1 MIITGKITVKHRGY
15 TVEFVKDFE
24 KNNGCWYGHILHIKD
39 LITAMAENVGSMA
52 LEAKNAIDDY
62 IDTCKELGVEPNKP
76 SGESE

>member
-24 KNNGCWYGHILHIKD
+24 KNNGHWYGHILYIKD
-39 LITAMAENVGSMA
+39 LITAMAENVGLIA
-52 LEAKNAIDDY
+52 FEARGAIDDY

-76 SGESE
+76 GGDA